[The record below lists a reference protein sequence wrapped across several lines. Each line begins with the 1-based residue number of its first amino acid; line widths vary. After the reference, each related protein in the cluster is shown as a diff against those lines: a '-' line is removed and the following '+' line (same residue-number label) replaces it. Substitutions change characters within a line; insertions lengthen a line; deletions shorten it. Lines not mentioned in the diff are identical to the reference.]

1 MKKSVSG
8 NSTRLTQSKVEF
20 REAWAFRN
28 SETGSYYKSG
38 VIPGL
43 LFLSSLGGK
52 LTAEDISI
60 CEPAIERVFRDGQ
73 LANTSY
79 IRIADYKD
87 LHKTPVSLRKT
98 YADILNRLNK
108 KYNCQAE
115 VTYICGASSFAK
127 SALKL
132 FAFFVNQKF
141 IYTDSIEGAFELLN
155 SKSQVTLEDE
165 GITVSRE
172 QIDEICRFTG
182 DLLFGDNL
190 ERELQVS
197 SENPL
202 MELVD
207 LLTLV
212 KEDLRTLQLEEEESR
227 NKLAASN
234 SRFRDVA
241 DNMADWIWE
250 VNPDANYTYCSDKVT
265 EILGYTP
272 DELLGKNRGE
282 LMNSE
287 SQKVFREK
295 FPKILAQEK
304 PVENPGSWFIT
315 KSGKCICMHSKAVP
329 FYDIDG
335 ILLGYRGVD
344 EDVTKKKE
352 IEAEIKRQSDL
363 QSILMDISTRYINVP
378 LSEVNNSIN
387 DSLKEIGEFVGANR
401 SYIFKHNYENSTTS
415 KTFEYCAGDTP
426 SRIGVLQNVPL
437 NLFSK
442 WMENHKKGLPVIEQD
457 ILSLDLTKDQRE
469 MMDSSG
475 VKSLI
480 SIPMI
485 TSGKCTGFVGFDWLK
500 DVHIISPEEESLLAL
515 FSQLLVNIN
524 RRVRS
529 ETLLDIE
536 KNKAQAANQA
546 KSEFLANMSHE
557 IRTPLN
563 GVLGMNTLLMD
574 TDLTDEQKGFVKT
587 VRSSGEAL
595 LTIINDILDF
605 SKIEAGKLE
614 LEEIRFNLQITL
626 DDFAEIM
633 AIKAEE
639 KGLEFICAA
648 APDVP
653 YVLEGDPGRL
663 RQILVN
669 LAGNAIK
676 FTSKGEVSVTVAVQS
691 ETDDRIKLRFSVKDT
706 GIGIAADKLDLL
718 FESFTQADSST
729 TREFGGTGLGLA
741 ISKQLS
747 ELMGG
752 EIGVLSKPGEGSE
765 FWCTADFRKT
775 EETHQE
781 IPSAKTLKDTRILIV
796 DDNYTN
802 REILSIQFKAWG
814 MKSEEAQDGPEALKI
829 LYDSLKNDDPF
840 QMAVVDMQ
848 MPGMD
853 GETLGEILQS
863 DDKLRSVRLLMMTS
877 MGMRGDSKRM
887 KAIGFSGYLTKP
899 VRHSELFD
907 ALSVILGLS
916 EKPTGKTLVTRHSL
930 SEMRLEKFRVLLAE
944 DNITNQMV
952 AMGILKKTGIRV
964 DAVANGREAVLALE
978 QRPYD
983 MVFMDVQMPIMDGL
997 EATRTIR
1004 NSTAVRDRRI
1014 PIIAMT
1020 AHAMQGD
1027 RDICIEAGMNDY
1039 IAKPINPVAVS
1050 EVLEKWLEHNLPAEK
1065 KDAFTQPLEKHEPP
1079 GIDEKIFNRKEFLN
1093 RMMDDEDLAAL
1104 ITAEFRKNTPNLI
1117 DQLGDFINSSN
1128 PLEAGHTAHSIKG
1141 SAANIGAEKLCET
1154 LFEMEQA
1161 GKNGNTPR
1169 LLELLPELKLG
1180 YSELENALESAGY

>member
-1 MKKSVSG
+1 
-8 NSTRLTQSKVEF
+8 
-20 REAWAFRN
+20 
-28 SETGSYYKSG
+28 
-38 VIPGL
+38 
-43 LFLSSLGGK
+43 
-52 LTAEDISI
+52 
-60 CEPAIERVFRDGQ
+60 
-73 LANTSY
+73 
-79 IRIADYKD
+79 
-87 LHKTPVSLRKT
+87 
-98 YADILNRLNK
+98 
-108 KYNCQAE
+108 
-115 VTYICGASSFAK
+115 
-127 SALKL
+127 
-132 FAFFVNQKF
+132 
-141 IYTDSIEGAFELLN
+141 
-155 SKSQVTLEDE
+155 
-165 GITVSRE
+165 
-172 QIDEICRFTG
+172 
-182 DLLFGDNL
+182 
-190 ERELQVS
+190 
-197 SENPL
+197 
-202 MELVD
+202 
-207 LLTLV
+207 
-212 KEDLRTLQLEEEESR
+212 
-227 NKLAASN
+227 
-234 SRFRDVA
+234 
-241 DNMADWIWE
+241 
-250 VNPDANYTYCSDKVT
+250 
-265 EILGYTP
+265 
-272 DELLGKNRGE
+272 
-282 LMNSE
+282 
-287 SQKVFREK
+287 
-295 FPKILAQEK
+295 
-304 PVENPGSWFIT
+304 
-315 KSGKCICMHSKAVP
+315 MHCKAVP
-329 FYDIDG
+329 FYDAEG
-335 ILLGYRGVD
+335 TLLGYRGID
-344 EDVTKKKE
+344 DDVTKKME
-352 IEAEIKRQSDL
+352 IEAEIKKQSEL
-363 QSILMDISTRYINVP
+363 QGILMDISTRYINVP

-387 DSLKEIGEFVGANR
+387 DSLKEIGEFVGADR
-401 SYIFKHNYENSTTS
+401 SYIFKHNFDNSTTS

-437 NLFSK
+437 TLFSK
-442 WMENHKKGLPVIEQD
+442 WMGNHKKGLPVIEQD
-457 ILSLDLTKDQRE
+457 ILSLDLTEDERT
-469 MMDSSG
+469 MMDKSG

-485 TSGKCTGFVGFDWLK
+485 TAGKTTGFVGFDWLR
-500 DVHIISPEEESLLAL
+500 DIHIISAEEESLLAL

-614 LEEIRFNLQITL
+614 LEEIRFNLQVTL

-653 YVLEGDPGRL
+653 SVLEGDPGRV

-691 ETDDRIKLRFSVKDT
+691 ETEESIKLRFSVKDT
-706 GIGIAADKLDLL
+706 GIGIAADKLDVL

-765 FWCTADFRKT
+765 FWCTANFKKA
-775 EETHQE
+775 EESDQE
-781 IPSAKTLKDTRILIV
+781 IPSTKTLKGTRILIV
-796 DDNYTN
+796 DDNFTN

-814 MKSEEAQDGPEALKI
+814 MISEEAQDAPEALRI

-840 QMAVVDMQ
+840 QMAVIDMQ

-853 GETLGEILQS
+853 GETLGKILQS

-887 KAIGFSGYLTKP
+887 KEIGFSGYLTKP
-899 VRHSELFD
+899 VRQSELFE
-907 ALSVILGLS
+907 ALAVILGYS
-916 EKPTGKTLVTRHSL
+916 KKSSGKTLVTRHSL
-930 SEMRLEKFRVLLAE
+930 SEMKLEKYRVLLAE

-1004 NSTAVRDRRI
+1004 NSNSSVRDRDI

-1027 RDICIEAGMNDY
+1027 REICIQAGMNDY
-1039 IAKPINPVAVS
+1039 IPKPINPADVS
-1050 EVLEKWLEHNLPAEK
+1050 EALKKWLNHDDPTKQDQTLLEEEETEVA
-1065 KDAFTQPLEKHEPP
+1065 PLNE
-1079 GIDEKIFNRKEFLN
+1079 DNVFNKAEFLD
-1093 RMMDDEDLAAL
+1093 RMMDDEDLAEL
-1104 ITAEFRKNTPNLI
+1104 IVCEFRKNAPLLLTQI
-1117 DQLGDFINSSN
+1117 TGFIENKN
-1128 PLEAGHTAHSIKG
+1128 AKEAGHTAHSIKG
-1141 SAANIGAEKLCET
+1141 SAANLSAGKLTET
-1154 LFEMEQA
+1154 AFKLEQA
-1161 GKNGNTPR
+1161 GEAGDSAI
-1169 LLELLPELKLG
+1169 LEDLLPILRHNF
-1180 YSELENALESAGY
+1180 SELEVSLRSAGY